1 MLNCQ
6 FLVSMMQEAWFY
18 KMTSEINLFNLV
30 PSLYRGR
37 HGFGQSHPEPGWLW
51 PQPKTSSEWNRLSQ
65 VGQEWTL
72 IYPLDLSTTF
82 KPKKTAELL
91 SVLQNLT
98 KIPKNWS
105 KSPRA
110 TVSFGFLFTIIQD
123 PLSDLWNFSLLPN
136 KGCCIYCLPVQ
147 VLLPYT
153 SQRWITQGIY
163 TFLAK
168 AKND

>member
-1 MLNCQ
+1 
-6 FLVSMMQEAWFY
+6 MQEAWFY
-18 KMTSEINLFNLV
+18 KMTSKINLFNLV
-30 PSLYRGR
+30 PSFFRGR

-110 TVSFGFLFTIIQD
+110 TVSVQIERCLTSGDEMVVVGDFNAKITDNTDSGVVSPKGKLMKE
-123 PLSDLWNFSLLPN
+123 SDASLNQLCCSTMPFALP
-136 KGCCIYCLPVQ
+136 Q
-147 VLLPYT
+147 
-153 SQRWITQGIY
+153 
-163 TFLAK
+163 
-168 AKND
+168 